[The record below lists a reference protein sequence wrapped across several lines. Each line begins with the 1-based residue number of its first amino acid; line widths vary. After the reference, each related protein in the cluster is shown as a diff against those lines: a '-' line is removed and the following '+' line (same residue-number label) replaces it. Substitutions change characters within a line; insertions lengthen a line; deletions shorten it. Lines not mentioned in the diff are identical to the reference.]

1 MWSSKRNELDH
12 LAYIKNELLDENF
25 AERVDYYL
33 RWYII
38 IANRTKVIYYSLS
51 IANIVL
57 PLVLNGIN
65 LFYWCDTN
73 QVAKLFEITIP
84 LIISCISSIITF
96 CRFYDKWINY
106 RSTITKIGI
115 FLNKYIDAQKRE
127 NFNSLKEELH
137 QEFNQIIKNESK
149 EWIIIQKRKKNS
161 M

>member
-12 LAYIKNELLDENF
+12 LAYMKNELLDKNF

-38 IANRTKVIYYSLS
+38 IVNRTKVIYYSLS
-51 IANIVL
+51 IANIIL

-65 LFYWCDTN
+65 LFYWCDSN
-73 QVAKLFEITIP
+73 HVAKLFEITIP
-84 LIISCISSIITF
+84 LIISGISSIITF

-115 FLNKYIDAQKRE
+115 FLNKYIDAQKRDD
-127 NFNSLKEELH
+127 FNYLKEELH
-137 QEFNQIIKNESK
+137 QEFNQIIKDESK
-149 EWIIIQKRKKNS
+149 EWIIIQKKKK
-161 M
+161 